1 MIKKIKRISPIKPIK
16 AIKRIKQEQK
26 VMNNKTEDDMD
37 MSIFTDYTGPDKPL
51 LRRIK
56 DWFIRTRSV
65 ILYKLYC

>member
-1 MIKKIKRISPIKPIK
+1 
-16 AIKRIKQEQK
+16 
-26 VMNNKTEDDMD
+26 MNNKTEDDMD